1 MPLLL
6 PAVSDARIF
15 SRLGIQ
21 TYGFTPMKLPPGF
34 NFFKTIHAADE
45 RIPMDAVAFGADAI
59 YELLN
64 RYKGQEVKGGL
75 EAGLRVKSRLDPFAS
90 SASCFDFRFNYLAWK
105 RANLPFDGFYA
116 WLWAVCFSDS
126 LATF

>member
-1 MPLLL
+1 MGLFDELAGILKDADPEAIPIPLLL

-21 TYGFTPMKLPPGF
+21 TYGFTPMKLPSDF
-34 NFFKTIHAADE
+34 NFFETIHAADE

-64 RYKGQEVKGGL
+64 RYKG
-75 EAGLRVKSRLDPFAS
+75 
-90 SASCFDFRFNYLAWK
+90 
-105 RANLPFDGFYA
+105 
-116 WLWAVCFSDS
+116 
-126 LATF
+126 